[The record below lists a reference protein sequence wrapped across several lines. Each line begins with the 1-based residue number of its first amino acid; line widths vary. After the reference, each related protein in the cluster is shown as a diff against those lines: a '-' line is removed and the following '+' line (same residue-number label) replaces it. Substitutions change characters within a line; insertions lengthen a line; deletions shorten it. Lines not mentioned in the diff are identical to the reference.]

1 MNDPT
6 SIALV
11 RLSHLGD
18 VVLALPLF
26 HALRERFPRA
36 RLAWVVQS
44 EFAGLLDGLGGLDRI
59 VRFERR
65 GGASAWLAL
74 QRELASL
81 APQLAVDAQ
90 GNYKSALA
98 TLVSGAPRR
107 VGVAPRD
114 WRERGAWL
122 AMTEFAEALS
132 PSEEHAMDRTRAL
145 VEHLCGSRE
154 LRRDPALGADELERG
169 RRELDARCGTDA
181 APLIVQLSDERDVRA
196 WPLER
201 ALELARDSA
210 AAGWRVLLLS
220 GPSEEAQGHAAAEHL
235 RAEPR
240 VAHWVAQ
247 RGLRQLAALFS
258 AAAERGACYVGPDTG
273 PTHLAAACGLR
284 VVVLAGPQ
292 SHLRTGPWPV
302 AEPSAR
308 GASPH
313 RVVRSPLALD
323 CAPCLERSCRRAD
336 GPLCM
341 RSIEPAAV
349 LALAQGAAA
358 AASTR

>member
-1 MNDPT
+1 MDEPS
-6 SIALV
+6 SIALI

-36 RLAWVVQS
+36 RLAWVVQT
-44 EFAGLLDGLGGLDRI
+44 EFSGLLEGLVGLERL

-65 GGASAWLAL
+65 GGARAWLAL
-74 QRELASL
+74 QRELASF

-90 GNYKSALA
+90 GNYKSAMA

-107 VGVAPRD
+107 IGLAPRD

-122 AMTEFAEALS
+122 AMNEYAAPLAND
-132 PSEEHAMDRTRAL
+132 EEHAMDRTRAL
-145 VEHLCGSRE
+145 IEHLCGPRE
-154 LRRDPALGADELERG
+154 LRRDPALEAHERERG
-169 RRELDARCGTDA
+169 RRKLDELCGVDA
-181 APLIVQLSDERDVRA
+181 APLVVQLSDARDVRA

-201 ALELARDSA
+201 ALELARGA
-210 AAGWRVLLLS
+210 AADGWRVLLVS
-220 GPSEEAQGHAAAEHL
+220 GPSEERAGSEAAEQL
-235 RAEPR
+235 RDEPR
-240 VAHWVAQ
+240 VSHWVAQ
-247 RGLRQLAALFS
+247 RGLRELAAVFS
-258 AAAERGACYVGPDTG
+258 AAAERDACYVGPDTG

-284 VVVLAGPQ
+284 TVVLAGPQ

-302 AEPSAR
+302 AEPSTR

-313 RVVRSPLALD
+313 RVLRSPLALD
-323 CAPCLERSCRRAD
+323 CAPCLARSCRRAE

-341 RSIEPAAV
+341 RSIEADAV
-349 LALAQGAAA
+349 LALARR
-358 AASTR
+358 STAHAPTR

>member
-1 MNDPT
+1 MDEPS

-44 EFAGLLDGLGGLDRI
+44 EFAGLVEGLEGLERV

-65 GGASAWLAL
+65 GGARAWLAL
-74 QRELASL
+74 KSELASF

-122 AMTEFAEALS
+122 AM
-132 PSEEHAMDRTRAL
+132 SEYAAPLPPEREHAMDRTRAL
-145 VEHLCGSRE
+145 VEHLCGASE
-154 LRRDPALGADELERG
+154 LRRDPALRADELERG
-169 RRELDARCGTDA
+169 RRKLDELCGACA

-196 WPLER
+196 WPLEH
-201 ALELARDSA
+201 ALELARGA
-210 AAGWRVLLLS
+210 AALGWSVLLLS
-220 GPSEEAQGHAAAEHL
+220 GPGEADAGRRAAEQL
-235 RAEPR
+235 GQQPR
-240 VAHWVAQ
+240 IAHWIAQ
-247 RGLRQLAALFS
+247 RGLRELAALFS
-258 AAAERGACYVGPDTG
+258 AAAEREACYVGPDTG

-302 AEPSAR
+302 AEPGAR

-313 RVVRSPLALD
+313 RVLRSPLALD
-323 CAPCLERSCRRAD
+323 CAPCFSRRCHRPD

-341 RSIEPAAV
+341 RSIEPRAV
-349 LALAQGAAA
+349 LELARRAT
-358 AASTR
+358 ASTTTR